1 MIETIT
7 HYLYNIASFIGG
19 CFAGGVG
26 MHFYYKKIYNNKHIT
41 QKNINA
47 GGDVAGHDIN
57 K

>member
-26 MHFYYKKIYNNKHIT
+26 MHFYYKKYIII
-41 QKNINA
+41 NISP
-47 GGDVAGHDIN
+47 
-57 K
+57 KKYQCWW